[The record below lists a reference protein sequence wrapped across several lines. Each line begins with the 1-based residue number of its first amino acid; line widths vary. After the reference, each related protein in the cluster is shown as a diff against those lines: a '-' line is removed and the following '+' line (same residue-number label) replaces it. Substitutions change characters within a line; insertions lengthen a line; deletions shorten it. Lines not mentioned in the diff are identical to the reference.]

1 MSKHTYIADRI
12 HSVRE
17 IKTLL
22 SKMAHTGFKLTF
34 IWLGNVDKLTNS
46 VLNYIFRNILCN
58 MNPLVKLDVCFPVPW
73 IWPVLPILQLAA
85 LFLQFLV
92 SGRAHSFFFFFFFS
106 LKYYSS
112 FKDKWKLQAQVSLQK
127 TSKPLPYELSQ
138 SLPTFIRELLDS
150 SYGVLS
156 MTHY

>member
-34 IWLGNVDKLTNS
+34 IWLGNVDKLTNL

-92 SGRAHSFFFFFFFS
+92 SGRAHSFFFFFFL
-106 LKYYSS
+106 LKVLLLLQGQVKATSS
-112 FKDKWKLQAQVSLQK
+112 SKLTEDFQTIALW
-127 TSKPLPYELSQ
+127 TLTEL
-138 SLPTFIRELLDS
+138 TYI
-150 SYGVLS
+150 
-156 MTHY
+156 H